1 MRPEEIKP
9 DTALCT
15 ILGYNAQTGKSR
27 RYFNKWLK
35 LNRINATAIAL
46 NITDEH
52 FHFTMSSVANSKVDK
67 MILEYEFKSK
77 AVEYCDKR
85 NGADSDNYIDFIE
98 IEDGKIIGYNL
109 ELEANALFENL
120 EFIDD
125 RIKFIAKIMIIAER
139 WYGVQIDIEH
149 IPLLIEE

>member
-15 ILGYNAQTGKSR
+15 ILGYNAQTGQSR

-77 AVEYCDKR
+77 AVEYCEKQD
-85 NGADSDNYIDFIE
+85 NDSIDFIE
-98 IEDGKIIGYNL
+98 TEDGKVIGYNL
-109 ELEANALFENL
+109 DSKVNELFENL

-125 RIKFIAKIMIIAER
+125 RIKFITKMMIIANR
-139 WYGVQIDIEH
+139 WYGVEIDLEQ

>member
-15 ILGYNAQTGKSR
+15 ILGYNAQTGQSR

-52 FHFTMSSVANSKVDK
+52 FHFTMTSVANSKVDK

-77 AVEYCDKR
+77 AVEYCEKQD
-85 NGADSDNYIDFIE
+85 NDSIDFIE
-98 IEDGKIIGYNL
+98 TEDGKVIGYNL
-109 ELEANALFENL
+109 DSKVNELFENL

-125 RIKFIAKIMIIAER
+125 RIKFITKMMIIANR
-139 WYGVQIDIEH
+139 WYGVEIDLEQ

>member
-15 ILGYNAQTGKSR
+15 ILGYNAQTGQSR

-67 MILEYEFKSK
+67 MILEYEFKDK
-77 AVEYCDKR
+77 AVEYCDEKS
-85 NGADSDNYIDFIE
+85 GYDSDNYIDFIE
-98 IEDGKIIGYNL
+98 IKDGKVIGYNL
-109 ELEANALFENL
+109 ELEVNSLFENL

-125 RIKFIAKIMIIAER
+125 RIKFVAKMMIIAER
-139 WYGVQIDIEH
+139 WYGVKIDIEQ

>member
-15 ILGYNAQTGKSR
+15 ILGYNAQTGQSR

-35 LNRINATAIAL
+35 LNKINATAIAL

-77 AVEYCDKR
+77 AVEYCEKQD
-85 NGADSDNYIDFIE
+85 NDSIDFIE
-98 IEDGKIIGYNL
+98 TEDGKVIGYNL
-109 ELEANALFENL
+109 DSRVNELFENL

-125 RIKFIAKIMIIAER
+125 RIKFITKMMIIANR
-139 WYGVQIDIEH
+139 WYGVEIDLEQ

>member
-15 ILGYNAQTGKSR
+15 ILGYNAQTGQSR

-52 FHFTMSSVANSKVDK
+52 FHFTMTSVANSKVDK

-77 AVEYCDKR
+77 AVEYCEKQD
-85 NGADSDNYIDFIE
+85 NDSIDFIE
-98 IEDGKIIGYNL
+98 TEDGKVIGYNL
-109 ELEANALFENL
+109 DSRVNELFENL

-125 RIKFIAKIMIIAER
+125 RIKFITKMMIIANR
-139 WYGVQIDIEH
+139 WYGVEIDLEQ